1 MTTREEIL
9 AILHDVRYPGIDRSI
24 VDLDYVKAIE
34 PDGEGWHIRME
45 LRTSRIEA
53 ARAIEAQARE
63 RLDRAGVRYTL
74 DTSDAGAAAAPAPA
88 SAAPAPTPPLLEDLV
103 PGVRH
108 KLAVASGKG
117 GVGKSTVAV
126 NLALALADRG
136 RRVGLLDA
144 DVYGPSLPTMLG
156 VAAAHLDSHDGK
168 LVPVPAHGVRAISL
182 GFLMQGLDPIIWRGP
197 LASRAIEQLLRDV
210 EWGELDELVID
221 MPPGTGDIQI
231 SIAQKANIAGAVIV
245 STPQDVALIDAIR
258 AVHMF
263 RKVDIPV
270 IGWIENMSRFECPH
284 CGRESRIFASGSL
297 AHELERLEVPQLGSI
312 PIDPA
317 IASGGDGG
325 EPIVRAAPAGA
336 AAAAYR
342 QLAVQVLESLESRDR
357 RSGATGRS

>member
-1 MTTREEIL
+1 MTTREQIL
-9 AILHDVRYPGIDRSI
+9 ALLREVRYPGLDRSI
-24 VDLDYVKAIE
+24 VDLDYVKAID
-34 PDGEGWHIRME
+34 PDGEGWRIRLE
-45 LRTSRIEA
+45 LRTSRTQA
-53 ARAIEAQARE
+53 AGAIEAQVRE

-74 DTSDAGAAAAPAPA
+74 DAIDAGAPA
-88 SAAPAPTPPLLEDLV
+88 STAPGPTPPLLEDLA

-126 NLALALADRG
+126 NLALALADSG

-156 VAAAHLDSHDGK
+156 VATARLESHDGK
-168 LVPVPAHGVRAISL
+168 LVPIVAHGIRAISL

-245 STPQDVALIDAIR
+245 STPQDIALIDAIR
-258 AVHMF
+258 GVHMF
-263 RKVDIPV
+263 RKVNIPV
-270 IGWIENMSRFECPH
+270 IGWIENMSLFECPH
-284 CGRESRIFASGSL
+284 CGRASRIFASGAL
-297 AHELERLEVPQLGSI
+297 AHELERLEVRQLGSI

-325 EPIVRAAPAGA
+325 VPIVRAAPDSSA
-336 AAAAYR
+336 ATAYR
-342 QLAVQVLESLESRDR
+342 ELAVQVLEALELRDR
-357 RSGATGRS
+357 ASGEPGRS